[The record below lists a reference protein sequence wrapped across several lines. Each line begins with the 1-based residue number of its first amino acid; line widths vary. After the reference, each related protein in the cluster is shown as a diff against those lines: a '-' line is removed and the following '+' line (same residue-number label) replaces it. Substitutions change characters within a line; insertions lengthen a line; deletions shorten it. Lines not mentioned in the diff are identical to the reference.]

1 MSTAMSCFP
10 STVKGGEAW
19 LGQFPGANVVQLKAV
34 VQVFY
39 GDFNRFDLNP
49 LQFKWLIIYPDLG
62 NAPAKVSC
70 CTAF

>member
-1 MSTAMSCFP
+1 MSCFP
-10 STVKGGEAW
+10 STIKGGEAW

-49 LQFKWLIIYPDLG
+49 LQFKWLIIYPDLTLPQKFRAARHF
-62 NAPAKVSC
+62 NRSIR
-70 CTAF
+70 

>member
-1 MSTAMSCFP
+1 MSCFP

-39 GDFNRFDLNP
+39 RET
-49 LQFKWLIIYPDLG
+49 
-62 NAPAKVSC
+62 S
-70 CTAF
+70 TAST